1 MSLKTSIL
9 RSDSCD
15 YSDAYIVVKGN
26 IIVTNPDNEAYDKK
40 LAFKNNVPFTSCLSE
55 TNKTPID
62 NIEDLVHAMSMY
74 YLNERRK
81 N

>member
-40 LAFKNNVPFTSCLSE
+40 LAF
-55 TNKTPID
+55 
-62 NIEDLVHAMSMY
+62 
-74 YLNERRK
+74 
-81 N
+81 

>member
-1 MSLKTSIL
+1 MYYWKWIGFHDQSGNAENRYDSNQQISLKTSIL

-40 LAFKNNVPFTSCLSE
+40 LAF
-55 TNKTPID
+55 
-62 NIEDLVHAMSMY
+62 
-74 YLNERRK
+74 
-81 N
+81 